1 MFVNTGRAA
10 LRKSRSSVVSI
21 GSRAQDLG
29 GHVLRMD

>member
-1 MFVNTGRAA
+1 MFVNTGRPAS
-10 LRKSRSSVVSI
+10 RQSRSSVVGI